1 MPNNIW
7 NSVSIDAK
15 TDETKKQLK
24 GFIEKSLRKGC
35 CSTEGCNNEAYKVDF
50 NLLIPMP
57 KELKE
62 ANAKPF
68 LKTDEL
74 DEEALDR
81 IKKYGY
87 ESWYS
92 FGVHE
97 WGTKWNAWDTDVIEI
112 NEEKLR
118 MSFIT
123 AWATPIE
130 WLLRISEEFPELTI
144 YLDVNGETEER
155 GELILKDGTVIE
167 ELWTAQQWWGTE
179 DDNKLD
185 MEEIEVQINNNEQEE
200 TT

>member
-15 TDETKKQLK
+15 TDETKEQLK

-81 IKKYGY
+81 IKK
-87 ESWYS
+87 
-92 FGVHE
+92 
-97 WGTKWNAWDTDVIEI
+97 
-112 NEEKLR
+112 
-118 MSFIT
+118 
-123 AWATPIE
+123 
-130 WLLRISEEFPELTI
+130 
-144 YLDVNGETEER
+144 
-155 GELILKDGTVIE
+155 
-167 ELWTAQQWWGTE
+167 
-179 DDNKLD
+179 
-185 MEEIEVQINNNEQEE
+185 
-200 TT
+200 